1 MGWGNILL
9 TWPRYAGKKPGNYCE
24 RCHQNFA
31 ADEENCPYCSH
42 MDDQE
47 LQVFLREMGAKKK
60 KSSTLLILLVSVLLL
75 YTIIVLF
82 VLPLFLN

>member
-9 TWPRYAGKKPGNYCE
+9 TWPRYARNKSGKNCE
-24 RCHQNFA
+24 RCQQNFA
-31 ADEENCPYCSH
+31 VEEKNCPYCSL

-60 KSSTLLILLVSVLLL
+60 KSSALLILLVSVLLL
-75 YTIIVLF
+75 YMIIVLF
-82 VLPLFLN
+82 VLPQILN